1 MGIDA
6 FLAISDGS
14 PTAADGSAER
24 REVGDSITVGRDET
38 ADLTLGVAGLSRQHA
53 KVERRR
59 DGYWVVDLG
68 SRNGTFVNGEP
79 LVAGGTRLE
88 DGDTIVLGG
97 AVTLVFR
104 DPMATPIAP
113 RIGRLTGLWIDPETD
128 AVWVDAQRVEP
139 PLSGRQIRL
148 LHLLYDA
155 QGEVVTRATII
166 DNVWDDAAAEGVSDD
181 ALAALIKRLRAR
193 LKEFESDITHVEIVR
208 GRGLRLKNVW

>member
-1 MGIDA
+1 MSIDA
-6 FLAISDGS
+6 FLAISDDSGAT
-14 PTAADGSAER
+14 PGGNGER
-24 REVGDSITVGRDET
+24 REIGDSLTIGRDASAE
-38 ADLTLGVAGLSRQHA
+38 LTLGVAGLSRQHA
-53 KVERRR
+53 MVERRR
-59 DGYWVVDLG
+59 DGYWAVDLE

-79 LVAGGTRLE
+79 LATGGTRLE

-139 PLSGRQIRL
+139 PLSGRQMRL

-166 DNVWDDAAAEGVSDD
+166 DDVWDDAAAEGVSDD

-193 LKEFESDITHVEIVR
+193 LKDFESDITHVEIVR